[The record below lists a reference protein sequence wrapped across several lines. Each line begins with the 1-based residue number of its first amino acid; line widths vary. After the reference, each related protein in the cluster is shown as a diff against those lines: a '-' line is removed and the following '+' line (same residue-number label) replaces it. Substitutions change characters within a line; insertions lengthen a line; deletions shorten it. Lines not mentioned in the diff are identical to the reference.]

1 MSSTFASLA
10 VPNYRKFFIGAT
22 VSNIGQWMS
31 RTAASWLVLVDL
43 TDGNARALGW
53 VTSLN
58 FAPALLLAPL
68 AGVVADRFPKRH
80 VMNVAQVVLAIDAA
94 ILAAL
99 VLTGRA
105 ELWHVYVLALMDG
118 IAAAFDGPARQAM
131 ASELV
136 GKELLP
142 NAISLNSASFNMA
155 RLVGPGVAG
164 FMIAAFDTG
173 PVLAFNVLTFVVL
186 IISLLAIDPTKMHT
200 VKVKRGQGGMVQG
213 IRYISRR
220 FDLVVLLVIAFMM
233 GAFGFNF
240 AISNAVM
247 ATEAFGKGAGEY
259 GMVGSWMG
267 VGALVAALVSAR
279 RDRPRMRYVL
289 LALGGFGVLMLVSGL
304 TPTYAL
310 FAASMVPIGFFAVT
324 VLISANALVQ
334 TSVSPEMRGRVMSV
348 WGAVI
353 LGGTPLVSP
362 VVGWLG
368 DAIDPRWTVIGP
380 AIPVIITFVVVSLW
394 IMRHDHMRL
403 RFDPSRPAPWLRL
416 VHGKVTEDMPHPI
429 R

>member
-368 DAIDPRWTVIGP
+368 DAIGPRWTVIGP